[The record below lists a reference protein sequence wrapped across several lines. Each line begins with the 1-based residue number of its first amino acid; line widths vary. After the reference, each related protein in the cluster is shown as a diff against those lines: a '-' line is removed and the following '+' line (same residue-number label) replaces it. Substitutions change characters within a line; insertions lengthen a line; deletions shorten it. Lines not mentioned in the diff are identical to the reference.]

1 MQGNT
6 VHCPGSTDLAL
17 AAERDGGHRNT
28 DARCRCIIRPRP
40 ICCTWPS
47 TRITAASRWQTTL
60 ASRSTASPRTS
71 CAMWL
76 TSALSGTLLSLSLQ
90 HRSLGSRLHDTGWA
104 WQLLLTLPH
113 MMPLAQHRGDARVH
127 QPDGVR
133 GRGRAALADAAQ
145 ADADEYHHAERH
157 PGPQLPLLRAGRA
170 HQPQEVRVPGTLS
183 ALDAETFHL
192 VPVVAHVP
200 SCMGYLQHAGIQHC
214 AQHRALM
221 HAMAHAC
228 CTTP

>member
-1 MQGNT
+1 MLECTSLMAFVGAGEQPSLT
-6 VHCPGSTDLAL
+6 
-17 AAERDGGHRNT
+17 
-28 DARCRCIIRPRP
+28 PRK
-40 ICCTWPS
+40 
-47 TRITAASRWQTTL
+47 
-60 ASRSTASPRTS
+60 
-71 CAMWL
+71 
-76 TSALSGTLLSLSLQ
+76 
-90 HRSLGSRLHDTGWA
+90 
-104 WQLLLTLPH
+104 LTL
-113 MMPLAQHRGDARVH
+113 
-127 QPDGVR
+127 
-133 GRGRAALADAAQ
+133 
-145 ADADEYHHAERH
+145 DEYHHAERH